1 MPLNNGI
8 CAYASRE
15 QAPTSAGHIF
25 GPSSLPKASNAAS
38 TPKGERMGKYI
49 TGSCACG
56 SYFVADKAGYF
67 EITDSLPQAVQESD
81 DLTTMVKPEN

>member
-1 MPLNNGI
+1 
-8 CAYASRE
+8 
-15 QAPTSAGHIF
+15 
-25 GPSSLPKASNAAS
+25 
-38 TPKGERMGKYI
+38 MGKYI